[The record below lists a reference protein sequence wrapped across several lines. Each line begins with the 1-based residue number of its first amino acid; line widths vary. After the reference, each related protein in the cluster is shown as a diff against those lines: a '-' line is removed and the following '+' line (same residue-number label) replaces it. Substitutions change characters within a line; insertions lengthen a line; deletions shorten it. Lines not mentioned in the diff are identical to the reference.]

1 MDPAVLDEVLG
12 RTDQDRAEPRGSTD
26 LAGIPLD
33 RDL

>member
-1 MDPAVLDEVLG
+1 VLDEVLG
-12 RTDQDRAEPRGSTD
+12 RTDEDRVGATGIEN

>member
-1 MDPAVLDEVLG
+1 VLDEVLG
-12 RTDQDRAEPRGSTD
+12 RTDQDRVRAAGIED